1 MYVLARTKWR
11 AVSCQAF
18 IYHLCVL
25 RSDSQ
30 AWIWATAFMY
40 VLARTKWRMDRWVT
54 RREKEREAAV
64 QEQQDQE
71 WLKWVMCAHELR
83 IPMILLQA

>member
-1 MYVLARTKWR
+1 
-11 AVSCQAF
+11 
-18 IYHLCVL
+18 
-25 RSDSQ
+25 
-30 AWIWATAFMY
+30 MY